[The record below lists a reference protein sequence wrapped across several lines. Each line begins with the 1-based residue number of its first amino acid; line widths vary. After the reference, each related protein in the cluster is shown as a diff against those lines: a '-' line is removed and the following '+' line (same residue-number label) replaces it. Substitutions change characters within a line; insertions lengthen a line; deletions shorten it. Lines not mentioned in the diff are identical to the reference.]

1 MKDYS
6 KAYKA
11 YDIRSLYDDPI
22 DDVFAFNLGRALGR
36 EASAR
41 HGGRARIVIG
51 SDVRMRNN
59 TLIYWFVK
67 GIKQG
72 GTIHV
77 ISAGMQVDPIDD
89 QQSNRRWVCS
99 TSMMYYISKGD
110 FSFGAQFTASHNPAA
125 YAGIKIVDHQAV
137 LQESGFLQEL
147 VGDTYDPLPS
157 AFDQDECDLLIG
169 ELMQGPSRAIINAN
183 YKEYTAIMD
192 TAMQAVTKK
201 YCIVVDYVNGAA
213 IAYERKILTDLC
225 ARYGH
230 TLIEIN
236 TAADAQFRAHL
247 SDTTDPHEYHQL
259 SQAVLEHQADIGFM
273 FDGDGDRTGVVDNT
287 GTMIVGDVIVAILT
301 QYYLQISPPW
311 SAVVYDVTSTNAIL
325 DVIKQYWWKAVS
337 SRVGHRFIKEQYKE
351 HQAVF
356 GGELSGHLFFS
367 EVGGFESALF
377 ALLLI
382 LRSMDSH
389 ADARSMVDS
398 IMPYYKPAL
407 INYTVEDVPSALEAI
422 KQAYKNSTQDYTDG
436 IRIDGAGWWL
446 LVRGSN
452 TEPKVRFYAETRTVE
467 QYEEI
472 KSKVEK
478 VLGV

>member
-36 EASAR
+36 EASVR
-41 HGGRARIVIG
+41 HGGRARIVIW

-110 FSFGAQFTASHNPAA
+110 FSFWAQFTASHNPAA

-192 TAMQAVTKK
+192 AAMQAVTKK
-201 YCIVVDYVNGAA
+201 NRIVVDYVNGAA
-213 IAYERKILTDLC
+213 IAYERKILTELC

-287 GTMIVGDVIVAILT
+287 GTMIVGDVIVAILAK
-301 QYYLQISPPW
+301 YYLQISPPW
-311 SAVVYDVTSTNAIL
+311 SAVVYDVMSTNAIL
-325 DVIKQYWWKAVS
+325 DIIKQYWGEPIPSKI
-337 SRVGHRFIKEQYKE
+337 GHRFIKEKYKE

-367 EVGGFESALF
+367 EVGGFESSLF
-377 ALLLI
+377 ALILLVQS
-382 LRSMDSH
+382 LETYL
-389 ADARSMVDS
+389 DAASMVNE
-398 IMPYYKPAL
+398 IMPYYKPAQV
-407 INYTVEDVPSALEAI
+407 NYTVEDVQASLEKI
-422 KQAYKNSTQDYTDG
+422 KEAYKNSTQDYTDG
-436 IRIDGAGWWL
+436 VRIDGAGWWF
-446 LVRGSN
+446 LVRWSL
-452 TEPKVRFYAETRTVE
+452 TEPKLRFCSECRNQK

-478 VLGV
+478 VLSV